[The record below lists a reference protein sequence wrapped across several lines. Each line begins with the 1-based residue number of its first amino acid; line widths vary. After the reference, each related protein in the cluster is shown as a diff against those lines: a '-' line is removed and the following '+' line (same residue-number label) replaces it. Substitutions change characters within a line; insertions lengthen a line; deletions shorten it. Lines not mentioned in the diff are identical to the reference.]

1 MSSERETPDVHPIV
15 RQIIDRDCHV
25 SMTNREVMRHV
36 ISRLRNGY
44 RTFREMPRAERRELL
59 QQCRH
64 QHRENFRLYVQVMSG
79 QFGSTTTEDE
89 Q

>member
-1 MSSERETPDVHPIV
+1 MSTQRETRDVHPIV

-25 SMTNREVMRHV
+25 SMSNREVIRHV

-44 RTFREMPRAERRELL
+44 RTFREMPKAERRELL
-59 QQCRH
+59 EQCRH

-79 QFGSTTTEDE
+79 QIGARDLEDD